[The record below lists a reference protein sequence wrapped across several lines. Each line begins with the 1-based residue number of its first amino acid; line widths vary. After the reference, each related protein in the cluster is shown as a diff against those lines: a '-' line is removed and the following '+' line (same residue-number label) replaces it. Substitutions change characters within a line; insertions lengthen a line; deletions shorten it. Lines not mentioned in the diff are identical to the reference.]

1 MKQPLWNKNFTYS
14 FIGTI
19 ISAIGGIGLNL
30 GLSVYVYGQ
39 TQSTALSAIFA
50 ALTMVPQFVLPLIV
64 GTYIDRVHPVKVM
77 VKNEVVLATIF
88 ILSGLYLHFTGFNYG
103 FLLTAGFIASSL
115 GVVSELCSSSILP
128 KLMDRENY
136 NRGNSIMNMIYPLAN
151 VVMTPIMMVM
161 ITRFGVPLLFVFY
174 GLCCYVDAF
183 IENKIDITFNFEKK
197 EKSESTW
204 HTFRK
209 DVALGFK
216 YVYKN
221 PAIRSV
227 FFYFVVVMAVNS
239 VGQVLLYPHFSNVAG
254 LGNDKYALLA
264 SINSAGYLAGGLFLY
279 VFTVPPTKR
288 YLLSCFIFMYFIV
301 ADGLLFSLSFP
312 LLIVS
317 RFLAGFLGSQSANF
331 RISAVQAM
339 VPEQLRGKVNALF
352 NVMVN
357 LSLFLSTALI
367 GALGETLPFV
377 FIALGAALLQ
387 AAAFLVFFIPPKNQV
402 KSLYNYD
409 TTTVS
414 KKEPSA

>member
-227 FFYFVVVMAVNS
+227 FFYFVVVMAVHS
-239 VGQVLLYPHFSNVAG
+239 VGQVLLYPHFFFVSG